1 MHPYELTLADASRA
15 IAAKELSPVELTES
29 VLARAAHVEEEV
41 SAFAT
46 PTPEAAMRAAARAQA
61 EIAAGARRGPLH
73 GIPLAVKDIFD
84 TAGTRTAA
92 GSRVHAKRVP
102 DTDSA
107 VVAALKEAG
116 AVLVGKTH
124 THEFAYGTITPA
136 TRNPWATDHVAGGS
150 SGGSAA
156 AVASGG
162 ATAAIGSDTGGSIR
176 IPAALC
182 GVVGLKPTHG
192 LVSRHGAIPLS
203 WTLDHVGPITRT
215 VEDAALVLDAVAGH
229 DPRDPAT
236 LRVPVED
243 RTRDIGADLTGLRIG
258 MPGNYFFD
266 RIEPDVEKAVR
277 SAIGALADLGAELVD
292 VEVPLA
298 ESVHAT
304 QWGIMVPE
312 AAAYHQDTLWKSP
325 ESYGP
330 DVRVLL
336 EAGELVPAT
345 DYLRAQRVRTLMRS
359 AWARLLETVDVVA
372 APTVPIT
379 AVPVGQEHLYWPDS
393 SVETVS
399 DAHVRLCAPANL
411 TGLPA
416 LTVPTSPDSGGLPS
430 GLQLIGRPLGE
441 ATLVRVGSAY
451 EHVRG
456 GAGALAPL

>member
-1 MHPYELTLADASRA
+1 
-15 IAAKELSPVELTES
+15 
-29 VLARAAHVEEEV
+29 
-41 SAFAT
+41 
-46 PTPEAAMRAAARAQA
+46 
-61 EIAAGARRGPLH
+61 
-73 GIPLAVKDIFD
+73 
-84 TAGTRTAA
+84 
-92 GSRVHAKRVP
+92 
-102 DTDSA
+102 
-107 VVAALKEAG
+107 VVAALKKAG

-136 TRNPWATDHVAGGS
+136 TRNPWAIDRVAGGS
-150 SGGSAA
+150 SGGSAV

-162 ATAAIGSDTGGSIR
+162 AIAAIGSDTGGSIR

-203 WTLDHVGPITRT
+203 WTLDHVGPIART
-215 VEDAALVLDAVAGH
+215 VEDAALVLDAVVGH

-243 RTRDIGADLTGLRIG
+243 RTRDIGVDLAGLRIG
-258 MPGNYFFD
+258 VPGNYFFD
-266 RIEPDVEKAVR
+266 RVEPEVEKAVR
-277 SAIGALADLGAELVD
+277 SAAETLAGLGAELVG

-298 ESVHAT
+298 ESVHAA

-312 AAAYHQDTLWKSP
+312 AAAYHQDTLWRYP
-325 ESYGP
+325 ESYGS

-345 DYLRAQRVRTLMRS
+345 EYLRAQRVRTLMRS
-359 AWARLLETVDVVA
+359 AWVQLLEKVDVVA
-372 APTVPIT
+372 APTVPVT
-379 AVPVGQEHLYWPDS
+379 AVPVGQEHLYWPDT

-416 LTVPTSPDSGGLPS
+416 LTVPTGPVPGGLPF

-451 EHVRG
+451 ESVRG